1 LKKPD
6 CRILQKL
13 IAYGRAVGVLRK
25 PHVRGCPAI
34 PKALIPSA
42 PHNREHYNEF
52 IVWINNLCPG
62 EARLII
68 DVGANHGDFAEA
80 AGTLFPQAEIWL
92 FEPLPFL
99 CEELRKKSG
108 RFSKPW
114 VVHQCALGE
123 KETITDLWVDPMRD
137 DIGSL
142 VGFGGSHQENA
153 RSTSRPEKILCEV
166 RPLDNF
172 AAKSSQGKIDLL
184 KIDVEG
190 FEFEVLQ
197 GGQHVLAQTQAV
209 LVEVSLMRDDM
220 LTPDRLGRMLEL
232 LARAGLMAV
241 EVIPSWFSAK
251 NPWLPVEFNIL
262 AKRVG

>member
-1 LKKPD
+1 MKKPD

-52 IVWINNLCPG
+52 IVWLNKLCPG

-80 AGTLFPQAEIWL
+80 AGTLFPDAEIWL
-92 FEPLPFL
+92 FEPLPL
-99 CEELRKKSG
+99 LSGELRK
-108 RFSKPW
+108 RAARHSKPW

-123 KETITDLWVDPMRD
+123 KSSITDLWIDPMRD

-153 RSTSRPEKILCEV
+153 CSPARPEKASCEV
-166 RPLDNF
+166 RPLDSYATKF
-172 AAKSSQGKIDLL
+172 PPGKIDLL

-190 FEFEVLQ
+190 FEFEVLE
-197 GGQHVLAQTQAV
+197 GGRQMLARTCAV
-209 LVEVSLMRDDM
+209 LVEVSLMRGDT
-220 LTPDRLGRMLEL
+220 LAPDRLGRMLEL

>member
-13 IAYGRAVGVLRK
+13 IAYWRAVGVLK
-25 PHVRGCPAI
+25 KIHARGCPAI
-34 PKALIPSA
+34 PKILIPWA

-52 IVWINNLCPG
+52 IVWINKLCPG

-108 RFSKPW
+108 RHSKPW
-114 VVHQCALGE
+114 AVHQCALGE
-123 KETITDLWVDPMRD
+123 KSSITDLWIDPMRD

-153 RSTSRPEKILCEV
+153 CSPARPEKVSCEV
-166 RPLDNF
+166 RPLDSYATKF
-172 AAKSSQGKIDLL
+172 PPGKIDLL

-190 FEFEVLQ
+190 FEFEVLE
-197 GGQHVLAQTQAV
+197 GGRQMLARTCAV
-209 LVEVSLMRDDM
+209 LVEASLMRGDT
-220 LTPDRLGRMLEL
+220 LAPDRLGRMLEL